1 MPVMNTDEIP
11 RRHDIDAL
19 RAIAFALVI
28 LYHVGMYYVAD
39 WSWHIKSP
47 HAAEWLQWPMRA
59 LNLWRMDLVFLVSG
73 VAFGFLSRHQR
84 PGSLIARRSLR
95 LLLPLAF
102 GMAVVVPYQAY
113 AQAVA
118 NGSVAP
124 GLVAF
129 LARYYTG
136 GPWPRGAFDG
146 AEFGV
151 TWNHLW
157 FLPYLWLYTVMVALL
172 LPALR
177 SAAGQWLLGTFTR
190 LRGAALLVVPALPL
204 MLWSALLWPRFPVTH
219 DLVGDGWLHAVY
231 FTLFLYGFWAG
242 VDAAFWGAL
251 RRLRW
256 VALGLAAALLILH
269 FGLRAALIGPGAP
282 LAARL
287 AVRLSADAYLWTALV
302 AVLGWAHHALNRP
315 WPWLRWANE
324 SVYPWYV
331 LHQTLI
337 IALAVGLAPLRLGPV
352 AEPLLLVAG
361 TVLGCWLITDGL
373 VRRVRWLRPLFG
385 LNPLRPPA
393 PPRCPSSD
401 QRAPSAVHTAQ

>member
-1 MPVMNTDEIP
+1 MNSTDT

-28 LYHVGMYYVAD
+28 VYHVGMYYVAG
-39 WSWHIKSP
+39 WHWHIKSP
-47 HAAEWLQWPMRA
+47 QAAEWLQWPMRA

-73 VAFGFLSRHQR
+73 VAFGFLSR
-84 PGSLIARRSLR
+84 GKGAGALIAQRSLR

-118 NGSVAP
+118 GGSIAP
-124 GLVAF
+124 GFAAF

-146 AEFGV
+146 WEFGF

-157 FLPYLWLYTVMVALL
+157 FLPYLWLYTVVLALA

-177 SAAGQWLLGTFTR
+177 SAAGRRLQATFTG
-190 LRGAALLVVPALPL
+190 LRGAGLLMAPVLPL
-204 MLWSALLWPRFPVTH
+204 MLWSVLLWPRFPVTH
-219 DLVGDGWLHAVY
+219 DLLHDGWLHAVY
-231 FTLFLYGFWAG
+231 FTLFLYGWWAG
-242 VDAAFWGAL
+242 VDAGFWRAL
-251 RRLRW
+251 QRLRW
-256 VALGLAAALLILH
+256 VALAGAAVLLALH
-269 FGLRAALIGPGAP
+269 FGLRAALPAADAP
-282 LAARL
+282 LPARLAARL
-287 AVRLSADAYLWTALV
+287 AADAYLWTALV

-315 WPWLRWANE
+315 WRWRAWANE

-337 IALAVGLAPLRLGPV
+337 IVLAVAMAPLAFGPV
-352 AEPLLLVAG
+352 AEPALLVAG
-361 TVLGCWLITDGL
+361 TALGCWLLTDGL
-373 VRRVRWLRPLFG
+373 VRRVGWLRPLFG
-385 LNPLRPPA
+385 LRPRA
-393 PPRCPSSD
+393 RPRCPWPD
-401 QRAPSAVHTAQ
+401 RPARSAARTAG